1 MSGNEPDRQLVE
13 PVRRRLAGLGRDWT
27 PMDVAHAI
35 LDCGRVA
42 SDKTVLAVVEELRR
56 TSTGA
61 GRLEPL
67 LVTDGVT
74 DVLVNGPDQ
83 VFIDRGKG
91 LELTDVTFSG
101 PEEVR
106 ALAVRLAAAVG
117 RRLDDGNPWVDARLP
132 DGTRV
137 HAVLDVL
144 ARPGTCLSL
153 RVPSRRNL
161 SLDDWVAWGSMTPG
175 CRQIVD
181 EILIRKLAFLV
192 TGGTGTG
199 KTTLL
204 SAMLTSLP
212 ADQRLIIVE
221 DSREIWI
228 DHPHWVSMEARAA
241 NSEGKGSVTLT
252 DLVRQ
257 CLRMRPDRIVLGE
270 VRGAELRDL
279 LMALNTGHEGGCGTV
294 HANGVAEVP
303 ARLEALAALGGLS
316 RDAASAQI
324 TAALHTVIHL
334 ERGSSG
340 RRVAEIGV
348 FTDVDG
354 RAVVLPAVR
363 WDADG
368 ATSLG
373 AGAGRLSELL
383 GTEVAP

>member
-1 MSGNEPDRQLVE
+1 MSGDEPDRQLVE
-13 PVRRRLAGLGRDWT
+13 QVRRRLAGLGRDWT

-35 LDCGRVA
+35 LDCGQVA

-161 SLDDWVAWGSMTPG
+161 SLNDWVAWGSMTPG
-175 CRQIVD
+175 CRQIID

-192 TGGTGTG
+192 TGGT
-199 KTTLL
+199 
-204 SAMLTSLP
+204 AP
-212 ADQRLIIVE
+212 
-221 DSREIWI
+221 
-228 DHPHWVSMEARAA
+228 
-241 NSEGKGSVTLT
+241 
-252 DLVRQ
+252 
-257 CLRMRPDRIVLGE
+257 
-270 VRGAELRDL
+270 GAF
-279 LMALNTGHEGGCGTV
+279 
-294 HANGVAEVP
+294 P
-303 ARLEALAALGGLS
+303 
-316 RDAASAQI
+316 
-324 TAALHTVIHL
+324 
-334 ERGSSG
+334 
-340 RRVAEIGV
+340 
-348 FTDVDG
+348 
-354 RAVVLPAVR
+354 
-363 WDADG
+363 
-368 ATSLG
+368 
-373 AGAGRLSELL
+373 GRLSARESSHLYSPIPVNRRERVP
-383 GTEVAP
+383 GAAGEGR

>member
-1 MSGNEPDRQLVE
+1 M
-13 PVRRRLAGLGRDWT
+13 A
-27 PMDVAHAI
+27 
-35 LDCGRVA
+35 
-42 SDKTVLAVVEELRR
+42 
-56 TSTGA
+56 
-61 GRLEPL
+61 
-67 LVTDGVT
+67 
-74 DVLVNGPDQ
+74 
-83 VFIDRGKG
+83 
-91 LELTDVTFSG
+91 
-101 PEEVR
+101 
-106 ALAVRLAAAVG
+106 
-117 RRLDDGNPWVDARLP
+117 
-132 DGTRV
+132 
-137 HAVLDVL
+137 
-144 ARPGTCLSL
+144 
-153 RVPSRRNL
+153 
-161 SLDDWVAWGSMTPG
+161 PG
-175 CRQIVD
+175 CRRMID
-181 EILIRKLAFLV
+181 TILSRKLAFLV

-212 ADQRLIIVE
+212 SDQRLVIVE

-316 RDAASAQI
+316 REAASAQI
-324 TAALHTVIHL
+324 TAALHTVIHV
-334 ERGSSG
+334 EGTTG
-340 RRVAEIGV
+340 GGDWV
-348 FTDVDG
+348 FVDVEG

-368 ATSLG
+368 VMTLG
-373 AGAGRLSELL
+373 DGAGRLSQLL
-383 GTEVAP
+383 GMEVAR

>member
-1 MSGNEPDRQLVE
+1 MSGNESDPQLVE
-13 PVRRRLAGLGRDWT
+13 QVRRQLAGLGRDWT

-35 LDCGRVA
+35 LDCGQVA

-67 LVTDGVT
+67 LVMDGVT

-83 VFIDRGKG
+83 VFVDRGKG

-153 RVPSRRNL
+153 RVPSRRRL
-161 SLDDWVAWGSMTPG
+161 SLDDWVSWGSMTPG
-175 CRQIVD
+175 CRRIID
-181 EILIRKLAFLV
+181 EVLARKLAFLV

-199 KTTLL
+199 KMTLL

-212 ADQRLIIVE
+212 RDQRLVIVE

-279 LMALNTGHEGGCGTV
+279 LMAFNTGHEGGCGTV

-316 RDAASAQI
+316 REAASAQI
-324 TAALHTVIHL
+324 TAALQTVIHL
-334 ERGSSG
+334 ERGPAG

-348 FTDVDG
+348 FTDVND
-354 RAVVLPAVR
+354 RAVVVPAVR
-363 WDADG
+363 WDTNG
-368 ATSLG
+368 AATLE
-373 AGAGRLSELL
+373 AGAGKLSELL
-383 GTEVAP
+383 GMEVAP

>member
-1 MSGNEPDRQLVE
+1 
-13 PVRRRLAGLGRDWT
+13 
-27 PMDVAHAI
+27 
-35 LDCGRVA
+35 
-42 SDKTVLAVVEELRR
+42 
-56 TSTGA
+56 
-61 GRLEPL
+61 
-67 LVTDGVT
+67 
-74 DVLVNGPDQ
+74 
-83 VFIDRGKG
+83 
-91 LELTDVTFSG
+91 
-101 PEEVR
+101 
-106 ALAVRLAAAVG
+106 
-117 RRLDDGNPWVDARLP
+117 
-132 DGTRV
+132 
-137 HAVLDVL
+137 
-144 ARPGTCLSL
+144 
-153 RVPSRRNL
+153 
-161 SLDDWVAWGSMTPG
+161 
-175 CRQIVD
+175 
-181 EILIRKLAFLV
+181 
-192 TGGTGTG
+192 
-199 KTTLL
+199 
-204 SAMLTSLP
+204 MLTSLP

>member
-1 MSGNEPDRQLVE
+1 MSGEEPDLKLVE
-13 PVRRRLAGLGRDWT
+13 QVRRRLAGLARDWT

-61 GRLEPL
+61 GRLDPL
-67 LVTDGVT
+67 LAMDGVT
-74 DVLVNGPDQ
+74 DVLVNGPNQ
-83 VFIDRGKG
+83 VFIDRGQG

-132 DGTRV
+132 DGIRV

-153 RVPSRRNL
+153 RVPSRRCL
-161 SLDDWVAWGSMTPG
+161 SLDDWVTGGSMAPG
-175 CRQIVD
+175 CRRMID
-181 EILIRKLAFLV
+181 TILSRKLAFLV

-212 ADQRLIIVE
+212 SDQRLVIVE

-257 CLRMRPDRIVLGE
+257 
-270 VRGAELRDL
+270 
-279 LMALNTGHEGGCGTV
+279 
-294 HANGVAEVP
+294 
-303 ARLEALAALGGLS
+303 
-316 RDAASAQI
+316 
-324 TAALHTVIHL
+324 
-334 ERGSSG
+334 
-340 RRVAEIGV
+340 
-348 FTDVDG
+348 
-354 RAVVLPAVR
+354 
-363 WDADG
+363 
-368 ATSLG
+368 
-373 AGAGRLSELL
+373 
-383 GTEVAP
+383 

>member
-1 MSGNEPDRQLVE
+1 M
-13 PVRRRLAGLGRDWT
+13 A
-27 PMDVAHAI
+27 
-35 LDCGRVA
+35 
-42 SDKTVLAVVEELRR
+42 
-56 TSTGA
+56 
-61 GRLEPL
+61 
-67 LVTDGVT
+67 
-74 DVLVNGPDQ
+74 
-83 VFIDRGKG
+83 
-91 LELTDVTFSG
+91 
-101 PEEVR
+101 
-106 ALAVRLAAAVG
+106 
-117 RRLDDGNPWVDARLP
+117 
-132 DGTRV
+132 
-137 HAVLDVL
+137 
-144 ARPGTCLSL
+144 
-153 RVPSRRNL
+153 
-161 SLDDWVAWGSMTPG
+161 PG
-175 CRQIVD
+175 CRRMID
-181 EILIRKLAFLV
+181 TILSRKLAFLV

-212 ADQRLIIVE
+212 SDQRLVIVE

-316 RDAASAQI
+316 REAASAQI
-324 TAALHTVIHL
+324 TAALHAVIHV
-334 ERGSSG
+334 ERGERG

-348 FTDVDG
+348 FVDVEG

-368 ATSLG
+368 VMTLG
-373 AGAGRLSELL
+373 DGAGRLSQLL
-383 GTEVAP
+383 GMEVAR